1 MNHGPAGAPL
11 ILLPR
16 ILRPLRAL
24 LLACLLP
31 VMAAEAQL
39 PVVAAASDLQFALAE
54 AQAQFAAETGQ
65 QVQLVFG
72 SSGNLY
78 RQIAEG
84 APFQMFLSAD
94 EAFVSQLAAL
104 GLSQGEGTL
113 YAIGR
118 LALMAP
124 TGSPLQVDEALSGLR
139 DALAQGQI
147 RRFAIANP
155 EHAPYGARAE
165 EALRHAGL
173 WDALQGTLV
182 LGENVSQA
190 AQFATSGNAQGG
202 IIAYSLALAPNVARL
217 GTAALIPED
226 WHSPLRQRMVLMHS
240 ATPAVEAFYAWLQQA
255 PARRIMRRYG
265 FSLPGEE

>member
-1 MNHGPAGAPL
+1 MPV
-11 ILLPR
+11 PR
-16 ILRPLRAL
+16 ILRPLSAL

-31 VMAAEAQL
+31 CGAASAQL
-39 PVVAAASDLQFALAE
+39 PTVAAASDLQFALQE
-54 AQAQFAAETGQ
+54 VHAQFTAHTGQ
-65 QVQLVFG
+65 RVQLVFG
-72 SSGNLY
+72 SSGNFY
-78 RQIAEG
+78 RQIVEG
-84 APFQMFLSAD
+84 APFQLFLSAD
-94 EAFVSQLAAL
+94 ESFVMQLTQR
-104 GLSQGEGTL
+104 GLSQDDGVL

-118 LALMAP
+118 LSVMAP
-124 TGSPLQVDEALSGLR
+124 TGSPLQVDATLSGLR
-139 DALAQGQI
+139 EALSRGEI

-202 IIAYSLALAPNVARL
+202 IIAYSLALAPQVAGL
-217 GTAALIPED
+217 GTSALLPQE
-226 WHSPLRQRMVLMHS
+226 WHSPLRQRMVLLKGAS
-240 ATPAVEAFYAWLQQA
+240 PAAQAFYDYLQQA
-255 PARRIMRRYG
+255 PARAVLGRYG